1 MCSFSFLLSLSLLP
15 HVSRQ
20 QDTTFHSLQFT
31 LSRLFSTLVRL
42 SLERISATTQQTA
55 KNPKSVNLPWIGDG
69 CGVWE
74 RVKCGT
80 ELGSFIRFHLT
91 WIRLSR
97 SANYIISH
105 LLGRWT
111 GKWKPQ
117 DFSLYSW
124 HSLKLNQASFSL
136 SLLPACNP
144 FFFIL
149 ECVQLIWMCP
159 MAPVTHKLFI
169 LHIKCWQ
176 RDGGVEEQERNEI
189 TFGALSES
197 SKREKCLSQNTI
209 KCFN

>member
-1 MCSFSFLLSLSLLP
+1 MFHANKTQHFTVYSS
-15 HVSRQ
+15 
-20 QDTTFHSLQFT
+20 HSLVSSAHWSDC
-31 LSRLFSTLVRL
+31 LSRGFL
-42 SLERISATTQQTA
+42 QQPSKPQ

-136 SLLPACNP
+136 SLACMQP
-144 FFFIL
+144 L
-149 ECVQLIWMCP
+149 LLHTWMCTTYLNVP
-159 MAPVTHKLFI
+159 NGTCDSQTF
-169 LHIKCWQ
+169 HIAYKMLAAWWWGG
-176 RDGGVEEQERNEI
+176 RTRTERNHIWRAFGVE
-189 TFGALSES
+189 
-197 SKREKCLSQNTI
+197 
-209 KCFN
+209 